1 MRTLKA
7 LPWIV
12 APAVLALA
20 YAIAVVVAA
29 WRAPQKGF
37 LAFTGHRVAHVEV
50 GGIADRAGLVTGDV
64 ITAID
69 GAPVTSTF
77 DYAARVLGRAPGE
90 TVTLTVR
97 GQLVT
102 TPTGRY
108 GETLSTT
115 HSGRDIRLALGASP
129 PPWSAL
135 IATLLAGVLL
145 ALGVIAR
152 VGRPGDVLARKFYRA
167 SIVYAMVYVGALS
180 WTHLVIH
187 PVLAIVFLASL
198 FAGPKL
204 ALDLALELTRAPARA
219 WSRATNILS
228 LVLGIACAAGLA
240 LALVD
245 YSDGGGASSGGD
257 RGLQIMVATIA
268 IQCASVP
275 LYTGIALAF
284 QIREHRHAT
293 GARRAQLRWLIFG
306 QALGTLPASPRFPPR
321 PPGSGR
327 FSSSATNRSSSRSR
341 CCGSCRTASPC
352 CKSGSPTSTR

>member
-1 MRTLKA
+1 M
-7 LPWIV
+7 
-12 APAVLALA
+12 LALA

-37 LAFTGHRVAHVEV
+37 LAFTGHRVVHVEV

-77 DYAARVLGRAPGE
+77 DYAARVLGRVPGE
-90 TVTLTVR
+90 TVTLT
-97 GQLVT
+97 LDDA
-102 TPTGRY
+102 
-108 GETLSTT
+108 
-115 HSGRDIRLALGASP
+115 RDVRLALGASP

-167 SIVYAMVYVGALS
+167 SIIYAMVYVGALS

-204 ALDLALELTRAPARA
+204 ALDLALELTPAPARA
-219 WSRATNILS
+219 WSRATNLLS
-228 LVLGIACAAGLA
+228 LVLGTACAAGLV

-245 YSDGGGASSGGD
+245 YSHGGGD
-257 RGLQIMVATIA
+257 RGLQIMVAAIA

-284 QIREHRHAT
+284 QIREHRVAT

-306 QALGTLPASPRFPPR
+306 QAISAIPGLAAIPAAAAGLGPFLVERYQPFVVAIAVLWFVSYGVAVLQVRLADIDALIESSLGYTITTGAAAVVYICVVLAASP
-321 PPGSGR
+321 GI
-327 FSSSATNRSSSRSR
+327 ALI
-341 CCGSCRTASPC
+341 A
-352 CKSGSPTSTR
+352 